1 MRLLRRSKPF
11 VVNEFIQLV
20 GNGTNSLFARREEA
34 SEDIYIAR
42 LEDIKI
48 SAAMMLRHT
57 VRNLIRLFWI
67 FEL

>member
-1 MRLLRRSKPF
+1 METIFFFGTSY
-11 VVNEFIQLV
+11 EFILLV
-20 GNGTNSLFARREEA
+20 GNGTNSLFAGREGA

-48 SAAMMLRHT
+48 SAAMMLRNT
-57 VRNLIRLFWI
+57 VRNLVRLFWI